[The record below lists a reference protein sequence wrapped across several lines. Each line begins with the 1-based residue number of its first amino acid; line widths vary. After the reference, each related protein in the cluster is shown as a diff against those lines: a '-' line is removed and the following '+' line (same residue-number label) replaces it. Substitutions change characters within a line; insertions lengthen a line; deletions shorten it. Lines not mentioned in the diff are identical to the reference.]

1 MVQQSLPH
9 GVVGKTYHVIINVVN
24 VLVLSIGL
32 GIFSRLNKL
41 MVWCAA
47 ESFFLPT
54 VLSYL
59 FAEDVD
65 PSVGRFRNMVQ
76 TAVVPVKVGNTY

>member
-9 GVVGKTYHVIINVVN
+9 EVVGKTYHVSINVLN
-24 VLVLSIGL
+24 VLVLSISL
-32 GIFSRLNKL
+32 AIFSCLNKL

-47 ESFFLPT
+47 KSFFLPT
-54 VLSYL
+54 VLSCL